1 VWISP
6 RLSPTHSLA
15 QGLPIHSLAQGLP
28 VLHPTLQ
35 SSRLHPAPAV
45 HAVRR
50 SWYTGSFLHFDEQG
64 MVPKGIASD
73 VASDSAPCCWRDC
86 QHYLSFPFF
95 VSVPRFLS
103 LCAFRCY
110 SRRGQKEN
118 SGRRGARGGV
128 AVARAELLTEVPRHL
143 VPAHS
148 VTSMQVCVCVCVCL
162 RERESEYLCVCV

>member
-118 SGRRGARGGV
+118 SGRRGARGGGGGGQG
-128 AVARAELLTEVPRHL
+128 RAADGGPTPFSACPFRHKY
-143 VPAHS
+143 AS
-148 VTSMQVCVCVCVCL
+148 VCVCVCVFE
-162 RERESEYLCVCV
+162 RERE